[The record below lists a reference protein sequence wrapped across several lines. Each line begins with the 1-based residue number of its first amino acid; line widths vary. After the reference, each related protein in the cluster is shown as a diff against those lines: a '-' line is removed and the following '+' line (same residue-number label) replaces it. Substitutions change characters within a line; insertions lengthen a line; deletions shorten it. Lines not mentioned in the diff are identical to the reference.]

1 VLGIFRH
8 LRDCACAE
16 FRIGRNQ
23 VVLKVDFNMGIL
35 VLGYGNIGLV
45 LAKDLAENM
54 PSTEVVIAG
63 RHRDKAEEAAATI
76 DRRNVRGIRLDAD
89 KYPVL
94 VDAMKKFDL
103 VMGTLPGD
111 IGYRSVKAAIE
122 ARVDMVDVSYMP
134 ENPLLLDE
142 DAVKAGVTIVPDC
155 GVSPGLGNLLV
166 GHAVSKLDE
175 VESIRIMVGGLP
187 EEPVPP
193 LGYVVTWSVANLLDE
208 YSRKAK
214 IVKDGKVV
222 EVEALTG
229 LEEVKFLGVGT
240 LEAFYTDGLRTL
252 LDTMK
257 GVTNMWEKTLRY
269 PGHAEKIRLL
279 KALSLFDEDPINV
292 GNTSVPPREVTV
304 ELLKKKLRRPE
315 IRDILAMK
323 VDVTGMA
330 EGSERRYS
338 YRLLDRY
345 DTENGITA
353 MARTTAY
360 PASIIGQLITSKAI
374 EEKGVIPLEKLGVK
388 EQFFN
393 KILLELEKRR
403 VKILES

>member
-1 VLGIFRH
+1 MTCWLDMRVLI
-8 LRDCACAE
+8 
-16 FRIGRNQ
+16 
-23 VVLKVDFNMGIL
+23 
-35 VLGYGNIGLV
+35 LGYGNIGSV
-45 LAKDLAENM
+45 LAEDLAGSM
-54 PSTEVVIAG
+54 LSTECVIAG
-63 RHRDKAEEAAATI
+63 RHLKRAEEAAASLN
-76 DRRNVRGIRLDAD
+76 RENVMGMRLDAND
-89 KYPVL
+89 HRAL
-94 VDAMKKFDL
+94 VDAMKESDL
-103 VMGTLPGD
+103 VIGTLPGD
-111 IGYRSVKAAIE
+111 VGYQSVKAAID
-122 ARVDMVDVSYMP
+122 AKVDMVDVSFMP
-134 ENPLLLDE
+134 ENPLMLDE
-142 DAVKAGVTIVPDC
+142 GAAKSDVTIVPDC
-155 GVSPGLGNLLV
+155 GVAPGISNLLV
-166 GHAVSKLDE
+166 GHAISKLDE

-187 EEPVPP
+187 MEPVPP

-208 YSRKAK
+208 YGRKAK
-214 IVKDGKVV
+214 IVRNGKVV
-222 EVEALTG
+222 DVEALTG
-229 LEEVKFLGVGT
+229 LEEVEFPGVGK

-252 LDTMK
+252 LDTVK
-257 GVTNMWEKTLRY
+257 GVKNMWEKTLRY

-279 KALSLFDEDPINV
+279 KALGLFDEDSINV

-315 IRDILAMK
+315 IRDMLAMK

-345 DTENGITA
+345 DTEKGITA

-374 EEKGVIPLEKLGVK
+374 EERGVIPLEKLGVK
-388 EQFFN
+388 ERLFN

>member
-1 VLGIFRH
+1 M
-8 LRDCACAE
+8 E
-16 FRIGRNQ
+16 
-23 VVLKVDFNMGIL
+23 IL

-45 LAKDLAENM
+45 LAKDLAESM

-63 RHRDKAEEAAATI
+63 RHRNKAEEAVSAI

-111 IGYRSVKAAIE
+111 IGYRSVKAAID
-122 ARVDMVDVSYMP
+122 AKVDMVDVSYMP
-134 ENPLLLDE
+134 ENPLMLDE
-142 DAVKAGVTIVPDC
+142 DAIKAGVTIVPDC
-155 GVSPGLGNLLV
+155 GVAPGLSNLLV

-175 VESIRIMVGGLP
+175 VESIRMMVGGLP

-214 IVKDGKVV
+214 IVKNGKVV

-229 LEEVKFLGVGT
+229 LEEVKFPGVGK

-252 LDTMK
+252 LHTVK
-257 GVTNMWEKTLRY
+257 GVKNMWEKTLRY
-269 PGHAEKIRLL
+269 PGHAEKIKTLE
-279 KALSLFDEDPINV
+279 ALGFFDEDPIDV
-292 GNTSVPPREVTV
+292 RNTRLPPREVTI

-315 IRDILAMK
+315 IKDILAMK
-323 VDVTGMA
+323 VDVSGIA
-330 EGSERRYS
+330 EGSRRRYS
-338 YRLLDRY
+338 YHLLDRY

-353 MARTTAY
+353 MARATAY
-360 PASIIGQLITSKAI
+360 PASIIGQLIASKAI

-388 EQFFN
+388 ERLFN
-393 KILLELEKRR
+393 KILLELEKRQ
-403 VKILES
+403 VKIVESG